1 MKKILKYTGIFLLLL
16 IVLVVGFTFLPGN
29 AYLRKAAWA
38 GKASIE
44 DANIF
49 ANRAVK
55 TGKVQELEKASDYNQ
70 YQLSKEQ
77 EEIFTKYHTTAF
89 LILEDGKIKFEKYWE
104 GTNQDTRSNSFSV
117 AKSVVSLLIG
127 IAIEEGKIK
136 GVEQKVADFLPQF
149 KEGKNATLSI
159 RDLLT
164 MGAGLD
170 WSEAYAN
177 PLSTVAQA
185 YFSEDIKEV
194 MENVLVEEEPGKVND
209 YQSGATQYLGDII
222 TKATGKKLSDYASEK
237 LWIPLG
243 ADSDALWSLDHEG
256 GTEKAFCCFNTNA
269 RNFAR
274 LGQLVLQKGEWNGQQ
289 LVPEEYIKEAIS
301 PASYLTSES
310 LGGSVDY
317 YGYQFWIMEHQGQKI
332 PHMRGVKG
340 QYVCMLKTQNAVVVR
355 LGHDRNEERV
365 GTTPKD
371 GLEYM
376 NVAKKILSSK

>member
-1 MKKILKYTGIFLLLL
+1 MKKLLKYTFITILV
-16 IVLVVGFTFLPGN
+16 VLVLAVGFTFLPGN

-44 DANIF
+44 DAKIF
-49 ANRAVK
+49 ENRAVK
-55 TGKVQELEKASDYNQ
+55 AGKPQALEKAQDYNQ
-70 YQLSKEQ
+70 YQLNKEE
-77 EEIFTKYHTTAF
+77 EEIFTKYHSTAF

-104 GTNQDTRSNSFSV
+104 GTDQDTRSNSFSV
-117 AKSVVSLLIG
+117 AKSIVSLLIG

-149 KEGKNATLSI
+149 QQGKNAALSI

-164 MGAGLD
+164 MSAGLD

-177 PLSTVAQA
+177 PLATVAQA
-185 YFSEDIKEV
+185 YFSENIKEV
-194 MENVLVEEEPGKVND
+194 MDNVMVEDEPGKVND
-209 YQSGATQYLGDII
+209 YQSGATQYLGDIL
-222 TKATGKKLSDYASEK
+222 TKATGKKLSEYASEK

-256 GTEKAFCCFNTNA
+256 GTEKAFCCFNTSA

-274 LGQLVLQKGEWNGQQ
+274 LGQLVLQKGKWNEKQ
-289 LVPEEYIKEAIS
+289 LVPKEYISEAIS
-301 PASYLTSES
+301 PASYLTSKS

-317 YGYQFWIMEHQGQKI
+317 YGYQFWIMEHQGQRI

-340 QYVCMLKTQNAVVVR
+340 QYVCILESQNAIVVR
-355 LGHDRNEERV
+355 LGHERNEERIGV
-365 GTTPKD
+365 TPKD
-371 GLEYM
+371 GIEYM
-376 NVAKKILSSK
+376 DIAKRILKK